1 VNDPWTFAGEPR
13 VKNRAGGSITLV
25 EGASFSISSSSG
37 DIEPSGAQGVFFQD
51 TRFVSTWRV
60 RLDGEELQNLAV
72 IARHPFAATFV
83 SRSQPRPG
91 QPDSTILVERSRYVG
106 NGMREDIVIHN
117 LGREPATCAI
127 AFELDADFAHL
138 FEVKENRVRKHGRRS
153 VEVTKTTMS
162 FAYEYGE
169 MTRRLDVEFPPDA
182 QVAPH
187 LATLDVTIPTDGEWR
202 ISLEFSLTLD
212 GDPVALRYSGDDPVG
227 RSVPVA
233 RLRAWEETT
242 PRIRTEH
249 HDFDATFLQSQQ
261 DLAALQISDPEH
273 PERTVIAAG
282 APWFMTLFGRDSLIT
297 SLMTLGVDPS
307 LATSTLLTLARLQG
321 DRVDDDSEEQPGKI
335 LHEMRRGL
343 TTVADT
349 PAGSIYYGSI
359 DATPLFVVLLGELHR
374 WGAPDDIVTQ
384 LLPHADRALA
394 WIDEFGDRD
403 GDGFVEYQRA
413 TDRGLANQ
421 GWKDSFDGVSF
432 ADGMLAEPSIALCE
446 VQGYVYAAYIARAE
460 IARHRGDEKTAA
472 DYENRATRLKIAFN
486 EQFWLEARGYFALGL
501 DGQKRPID
509 SLTSNIGHCL
519 WSGIIDEDKAPR
531 TVEQLCGPEMF
542 TGWGIRTL
550 AASMARYNPV
560 SYHNGSVWPHD
571 SAICAAGLARYGFLK
586 QAEAVTVGLFEAA
599 DAFGGRLPEL
609 FCGFDRAA
617 FPIPIPYPASC
628 SPQAWA
634 SASPFW
640 LLRTTL
646 LRLEPSIPDGLV
658 ACSPCIP
665 KAFGSLSVDNLFLAG
680 TRLAIEASGTLA
692 QVRGMPEHWRLIT
705 DADGALA
712 AATDSPVAT

>member
-1 VNDPWTFAGEPR
+1 M
-13 VKNRAGGSITLV
+13 AGGSVTLV

-37 DIEPSGAQGVFFQD
+37 DIEPGGAQGVFFQD

-60 RLDGEELQNLAV
+60 HLDGEELQNLAV
-72 IARHPFAATFV
+72 IARHPFAATFI

-91 QPDSTILVERSRYVG
+91 QPDSTLLVERSRYVG
-106 NGMREDIVIHN
+106 NGMREDIVIRN
-117 LGREPATCAI
+117 LAREPATCSI

-138 FEVKENRVRKHGRRS
+138 FEVKENRVRKHGQRS
-153 VEVTKTTMS
+153 VEVLGTAMRFS
-162 FAYEYGE
+162 YEYGE
-169 MTRRLDVEFPPDA
+169 VTRGLAVTFPADA
-182 QVAPH
+182 RVAPH
-187 LATLDVTIPTDGEWR
+187 VASFDVVIPAAGDWR
-202 ISLEFSLTLD
+202 ISLEFSLTVD
-212 GDPVALRYSGDDPVG
+212 GEPVELRYSGDDPVG
-227 RSVPVA
+227 HSVPVA

-249 HDFDATFLQSQQ
+249 DGLDATFRQSQE

-321 DRVDDDSEEQPGKI
+321 QRVDASTEEQPGKI

-374 WGAPDDIVTQ
+374 WGAPADVVAE

-394 WIDEFGDRD
+394 WVEEFGDRD
-403 GDGFVEYQRA
+403 GDGFVEYERA

-432 ADGMLAEPSIALCE
+432 ADGALAEPPIALCE
-446 VQGYVYAAYIARAE
+446 VQGYVYAAYLARAD
-460 IARHRGDEKTAA
+460 IARHTGDERTAA
-472 DYENRATRLKIAFN
+472 DFEARAARLKVAFN
-486 EQFWLEARGYFALGL
+486 EQFWLESRGYFAMGL
-501 DGQKRPID
+501 DGHKRPID

-519 WSGIIDEDKAPR
+519 WSGIVDRDKAAR
-531 TVEQLCGPEMF
+531 TVEKLCGPEMLS
-542 TGWGIRTL
+542 GWGIRTL
-550 AASMARYNPV
+550 ATSMARYNPV

-571 SAICAAGLARYGFLK
+571 SAICAAGLARYGFLE
-586 QAEAVTVGLFEAA
+586 EADAVAVGLFEAA
-599 DAFGGRLPEL
+599 EAFGGRLPEL
-609 FCGFDRAA
+609 FCGFDRST
-617 FPIPIPYPASC
+617 FPVPVPYPASC

-646 LRLEPSIPDGLV
+646 LRLEPSIPDGVV
-658 ACSPCIP
+658 ACAPSVPET
-665 KAFGSLSVDNLFLAG
+665 FGSLSVENLFLAG
-680 TRLAIEASGTLA
+680 SRLAIEATGTVAKVQGLA
-692 QVRGMPEHWRLIT
+692 PGWRLAGESAAH
-705 DADGALA
+705 ADSKG
-712 AATDSPVAT
+712 TRVAS